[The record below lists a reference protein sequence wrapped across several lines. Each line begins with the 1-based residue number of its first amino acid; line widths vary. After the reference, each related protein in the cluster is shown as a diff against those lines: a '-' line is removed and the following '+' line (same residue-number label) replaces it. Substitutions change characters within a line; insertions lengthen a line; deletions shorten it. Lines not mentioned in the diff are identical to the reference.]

1 MKKFMKGC
9 AITALILFLA
19 GAVMAAV
26 AGIMEGPVA
35 IQNVVS
41 AVTHDKVKV
50 NLTDWDDWGITVDED
65 GLFDADEQSM
75 FDNNREMIASDGE
88 KRLLGAPVSNV
99 EIQVGGGIFMVQ
111 PSEDD
116 NMYVQVESAGKVQ
129 CYVDGDTL
137 YLKALK
143 KVSDWKNNGGRV
155 TLYLPA
161 NAQFDEVKINL
172 GAGILEA
179 DAVWADEA
187 ILKVGAGRIT
197 VERLL
202 VQDCRLEVGAGE
214 IVVNEMDVNSL
225 ETEVGMGGA
234 ILSGN
239 IHESMDADCSMGSIE
254 MSLAGAQTDYNYD
267 LQAAMGTVSIAG
279 QEYSGL
285 AAEKYM
291 DNQADTDL
299 YIKCAM
305 GDVDISFTGESE

>member
-1 MKKFMKGC
+1 
-9 AITALILFLA
+9 
-19 GAVMAAV
+19 
-26 AGIMEGPVA
+26 
-35 IQNVVS
+35 
-41 AVTHDKVKV
+41 
-50 NLTDWDDWGITVDED
+50 
-65 GLFDADEQSM
+65 
-75 FDNNREMIASDGE
+75 
-88 KRLLGAPVSNV
+88 
-99 EIQVGGGIFMVQ
+99 
-111 PSEDD
+111 
-116 NMYVQVESAGKVQ
+116 MYVQVESAGKVQ

-179 DAVWADEA
+179 DAVCADEA

-214 IVVNEMDVNSL
+214 IVVNGMDVNSL